1 MKYVLVTLFHVIT
14 MNENWCFQSWKRTQK
29 NYEDVIKCIHMYTLF
44 TIKSSE
50 AVWCSVLWETELNGH
65 YSHYA
70 NPVSCLLLWPDNW
83 ASKLNLRTETVLFLD
98 KLRILVLWSG
108 STNSL
113 KILTH
118 KNDSFMSQIIGNDY
132 FSLLIM
138 HQGELG
144 QINILINTLNSV

>member
-1 MKYVLVTLFHVIT
+1 MLVALFHVIT
-14 MNENWCFQSWKRTQK
+14 MNEDWCFQTWKRTQK
-29 NYEDVIKCIHMYTLF
+29 NYEDVIKFIHMYTLF

-50 AVWCSVLWETELNGH
+50 AVWSSVLWETELNCH

-70 NPVSCLLLWPDNW
+70 NPASCLLLWPDNW
-83 ASKLNLRTETVLFLD
+83 ASGLNLRTETVLFVD

-113 KILTH
+113 KILTQ
-118 KNDSFMSQIIGNDY
+118 KNDSFMSQIIGNYY

-144 QINILINTLNSV
+144 HVNILINTF